1 MTDPLE
7 LLKRV
12 PLFADLPEEDLR
24 TICESSEERKLAP
37 GERLFLE
44 GEDGDQAYVIVDG
57 EAEIVKQSG
66 NREVLL
72 AVRHQGEV
80 IGEMALIESTPRT
93 ATVRAKSELTLMAI
107 RKEQLEHLLETSLSA
122 TRAMFYT
129 ILSRWRGTEAMLRQG
144 EKMAQLG
151 TLTAGVAH
159 ELNNPAAAVKRGAD
173 QISEAVARFSQAH
186 ADVSA
191 AGLTEEERT
200 VLDREVARVME
211 VASKTLDIDA
221 ITRSDL
227 EFELENVL
235 DDAGIGDAWEVTSPL
250 VSLGYDSGSL
260 SKLVGEFTRVAVEP
274 AIKTIGAA
282 YNVYDLM
289 AEIGHGAG
297 RISDIVKALKEYSYL
312 DQAPVQEVDVHD
324 GINSTLVIL
333 RSKLTAGVEVRRE
346 FGDLPK
352 IMAHGSELN
361 QVWTN
366 IIDNAIDALDGE
378 GVITI
383 RSRAEDDAVVIEI
396 EDNGPGIPAD
406 IQGRVF
412 DAFFTTKPP
421 GKGTGLGL
429 DISYGIVAYKHHGDI
444 TVTSEPGET
453 IFTVRL
459 PVSGD

>member
-12 PLFADLPEEDLR
+12 PLFADLPEADLR
-24 TICESSEERKLAP
+24 TICEASEERKLAP
-37 GERLFLE
+37 GENLFLE
-44 GEDGDQAYVIVDG
+44 GEEGDQAYVIVDG
-57 EAEIVKQSG
+57 EAEVLKQSG
-66 NREVLL
+66 DREVLL
-72 AVRHQGEV
+72 AIRHQGEV
-80 IGEMALIESTPRT
+80 IGEMALIEATPRS
-93 ATVRAKSELTLMAI
+93 ATVRAKSEVTLMAI
-107 RKEQLEHLLETSLSA
+107 RKEQLEHLLETSLAA

-129 ILSRWRGTEAMLRQG
+129 ILSRWRSTEAMLRQG

-159 ELNNPAAAVKRGAD
+159 ELNNPAAAVRRGAD

-186 ADVSA
+186 TDVSA
-191 AGLTEEERT
+191 AGLSDEERAT
-200 VLDREVARVME
+200 LDREVARVMA
-211 VASKTLDIDA
+211 VATKTQDIDA
-221 ITRSDL
+221 MTRSDL
-227 EFELENVL
+227 EFDLENVL
-235 DDAGIGDAWEVTSPL
+235 DDADVSDAWEMTSDL
-250 VSLGYDSGSL
+250 VNLGYDADSL
-260 SKLVGEFTRVAVEP
+260 TQLVGEFTPNTLTP
-274 AIKTIGAA
+274 AIKTIAAA
-282 YNVYDLM
+282 YSVYDLM

-333 RSKLTAGVEVRRE
+333 RSKLKTGVEVKRE

-378 GVITI
+378 GVITL
-383 RSRAEDDAVVIEI
+383 RTRAEGDSVVVEI
-396 EDNGPGIPAD
+396 EDNGPGIPEGV
-406 IQGRVF
+406 QGRVF

-429 DISYGIVAYKHHGDI
+429 DITYGIVAYKHHGDI
-444 TVTSEPGET
+444 SVASEAGKTV
-453 IFTVRL
+453 FTVRL
-459 PVSGD
+459 PIKGD